1 MDFPK
6 ALVADKKDS
15 PRVGKTAEVGDD
27 PNRQA
32 YRYLR
37 QTASVGDRHHI
48 QFDADCNHS
57 FLLHPFIGLT
67 LGGLALFFSPRH

>member
-1 MDFPK
+1 
-6 ALVADKKDS
+6 
-15 PRVGKTAEVGDD
+15 VGDD

-48 QFDADCNHS
+48 QFDADCSYS
-57 FLLHPFIGLT
+57 FLLHPFIGLI
-67 LGGLALFFSPRH
+67 LGGLAPFLYPCAIDKKQNSCYGYYA